1 MNELCSLNRQKSV
14 ASMKHLTEVQRYEI
28 SAYVISAKSQV
39 FIAKQL
45 SVSKSCICRELKRNS
60 DIRNNHYK
68 PILAQNKAEK
78 RKNNKRKAV
87 RFTESMKITATE
99 LLTNEQYSPEQIVG
113 HCKRKGI
120 SMVSHERLYQWLWWD
135 KKSKG
140 ELHTHLRRKGRKYRK
155 RGNSKDTRGI
165 ITGRVDISMRPA
177 IVDQKVRFGD
187 LELDTVIGKNHKGA
201 LLTMND
207 RVTGLLWIRMLTGKE
222 AAPLTEKAIETLMP
236 YKHLIHTATAD
247 NGKEFAF
254 HQKIADK
261 LEIDV
266 YFAKPYHP
274 WERGANEN
282 TNGLIRQYFPKGTD
296 FESISEHQVKEVQ
309 DKLNNRPRKRL
320 GYMSPNQ
327 KFFEMAGTF
336 G

>member
-1 MNELCSLNRQKSV
+1 
-14 ASMKHLTEVQRYEI
+14 MKHITEVQRYEI
-28 SAYVISAKSQV
+28 FAYLESNKSNV
-39 FIAKQL
+39 FIAKKLNL
-45 SVSKSCICRELKRNS
+45 SKGTISREIARNS
-60 DIRNNHYK
+60 DKRNGNYK
-68 PILAQNKAEK
+68 PALAQRKANERKEK
-78 RKNNKRKAV
+78 KHKAV
-87 RFTESMKITATE
+87 RFTERMMTMAKNM
-99 LLTNEQYSPEQIVG
+99 LRYEQYSPEQIVG
-113 HCKRKGI
+113 NCNKLNI
-120 SMVSHERLYQWLWWD
+120 PMVSHERLYQWIWDD
-135 KKSKG
+135 KKCNG

-177 IVDQKVRFGD
+177 IVEQKERFGD

-207 RVTGLLWIRMLTGKE
+207 RATGLLWIRKLAGKNAE
-222 AAPLTEKAIETLMP
+222 PLTEKAIEALTP
-236 YKHLIHTATAD
+236 HKCLIHTATAD

-254 HQKIADK
+254 HQKIADS
-261 LEIDV
+261 LEISV
-266 YFAKPYHP
+266 YFAKPYHS

-296 FESISEHQVKEVQ
+296 FELISEQDVKEVQ

-320 GYMSPNQ
+320 DFLSPNQ
-327 KFFEMAGTF
+327 KFFEITGTF